1 MTSPSPEQQPAEERD
16 AEQRSGEQP
25 AEQAPEQR
33 SGEQPRE
40 RPCVE
45 RPADQPGERSAERS
59 AGRSSGRARAERS
72 SAERSSADESSA
84 ERSSAVRQPAGQPSG
99 AGRSAGPA
107 YADRVYRSAGGIA
120 GGAMMLLIILWLG
133 GDALVRGT
141 GRTPWLALAGMLF
154 AVPLIAAYT
163 VRPAVFANRDR
174 LRVRNPLR
182 TITLPWG
189 VVTDV
194 RARFS
199 CEVFTESGK
208 YQMWAVPVSL
218 RQRKRANRRQGAPTR
233 SDPFAAPGTETPRT
247 PTPALADQAVS
258 DLRDLAER
266 AESRP
271 EAQGEPVVRWAY
283 EVIAPALAGLVLLVV
298 LLLTG

>member
-16 AEQRSGEQP
+16 AEQRTGERP
-25 AEQAPEQR
+25 AEQAPERR

-40 RPCVE
+40 RRPAE
-45 RPADQPGERSAERS
+45 RPAERS
-59 AGRSSGRARAERS
+59 AAR
-72 SAERSSADESSA
+72 SSA

-99 AGRSAGPA
+99 AGQSAGPA

-218 RQRKRANRRQGAPTR
+218 RQRKRADRRQGAPTR

-247 PTPALADQAVS
+247 PTPALADQAVA
-258 DLRDLAER
+258 DLRDLSER